1 MIVVLGRRWKGV
13 RLTIPPYIPESRLD
27 GCDII
32 DIKYELIFKA
42 DISGGN
48 EIKIV
53 IPIVVGTMQGHEG
66 SGGAT
71 RAIAGVPNGESYI
84 RAPENTPEG
93 IYEEPM
99 SKEPEI
105 NGNHRG
111 DNLNDEEKQ
120 SFRRPMNPG
129 DTRRNPLFDQ
139 N

>member
-1 MIVVLGRRWKGV
+1 M

-32 DIKYELIFKA
+32 DIRYELVFKA

-53 IPIVVGTMQGHEG
+53 IPLVVGTMQGQEG
-66 SGGAT
+66 PGQAT
-71 RAIAGVPNGESYI
+71 RAMAGVPNGESYI
-84 RAPENTPEG
+84 KAPENTPEG

-99 SKEPEI
+99 TREPEI
-105 NGNHRG
+105 NGNHEK
-111 DNLNDEEKQ
+111 NFNDEEKQ

-129 DTRRNPLFDQ
+129 DTRRNPLFDH